1 MAVVADLLAA
11 LHVVVGEA
19 GGGAG
24 LRGGLVQ
31 GVQLGHLV
39 DLHRGLRGVLH
50 VDVDDARAKLYWR
63 ERVHHGTFR
72 RRF

>member
-1 MAVVADLLAA
+1 MPGRVGHAVSVVPDLLAA

-24 LRGGLVQ
+24 LGGGLVQ

-39 DLHRGLRGVLH
+39 DLDRGLGGVLH
-50 VDVDDARAKLYWR
+50 VDVDDALAELHWR
-63 ERVHHGTFR
+63 
-72 RRF
+72 